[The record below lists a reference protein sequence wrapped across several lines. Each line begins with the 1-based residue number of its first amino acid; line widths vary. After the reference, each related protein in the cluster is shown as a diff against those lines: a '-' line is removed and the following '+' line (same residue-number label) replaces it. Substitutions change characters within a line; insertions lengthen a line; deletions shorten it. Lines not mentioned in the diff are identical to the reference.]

1 MPAFPGKCFYCG
13 KELKG
18 RGVKRHFKTHLRDLK
33 EGEDAFL
40 ILAKSHPFWM
50 VIAVRKNLLLEDL
63 DRFLRDVWVECCEH
77 LSMFEIEGVIYA
89 DYDIDSRDRSMDIR
103 LSEVLRPDLTFRYEY
118 DFGTTTDIDLYVF
131 GEVKAPLR
139 RDGISIIGQNDLP
152 ESQFICEICGE
163 RPAKYIDPYRIRLV
177 CDACYDAY
185 YEGDMKYEV
194 LPLVNSPRAGVCGY
208 EGSRVDPREYRVRV

>member
-1 MPAFPGKCFYCG
+1 MSAFPGKCFYCG

-18 RGVKRHFKTHLRDLK
+18 RGVKRHFRTHLRDLK
-33 EGEDAFL
+33 EGEDDFL

-50 VIAVRKNLLLEDL
+50 VIAVRKDLLLEDL
-63 DRFLRDVWVECCEH
+63 DQFLRDVWVECCDH
-77 LSMFEIEGVIYA
+77 LSMFEIEGEPYPRYESSIYG
-89 DYDIDSRDRSMDIR
+89 DRSMKVR

-118 DFGTTTDIDLYVF
+118 DFGTTTEIDLYVF

-152 ESQFICEICGE
+152 ALLCDMCGK
-163 RPAKYIDPYRIRLV
+163 RPAKYINEYNGRLI
-177 CDACYDAY
+177 CDECYN
-185 YEGDMKYEV
+185 ERMKYEV

-208 EGSRVDPREYRVRV
+208 EGSRVDPGEYRVRV